1 MPPKPPLGLCTK
13 FGRKRSPSYVKSQ
26 AKTHVLAID
35 LGGSKISGAIVD
47 SDFFVLVQKSIPSR
61 KSIQGIADPQ
71 LLGTKNLIAELCARA
86 ERDGI
91 VLAIGCAG
99 VPEYVN
105 LEGVLTTADNI
116 DWQVQPQEDF
126 ALLTGFPWVAQSDV
140 RCAGIAEAQQGAG
153 QGESDFVYV
162 TVSSGV
168 SHTHFLDGRAV
179 TGSQGEAIGFGLT
192 EVEISGQSHVL
203 ENYCSGL
210 GIARRYAKV
219 VGDYSLDA
227 KSLMDR
233 FEVDGKAREIITTA
247 CEVLGV
253 ELAKLADQLSTP
265 VIVVG
270 GGLWLG
276 SAQYRGLVLESFE
289 RFCQGLNI
297 SPTIGNAEV
306 EHSGVIGAAIY
317 AFAQSD

>member
-1 MPPKPPLGLCTK
+1 MN
-13 FGRKRSPSYVKSQ
+13 SQ

-47 SDFFVLVQKSIPSR
+47 TDFSLLAQKSIPSR
-61 KSIQGIADPQ
+61 ETLQGIADPR
-71 LLGTKNLIAELCARA
+71 LSKTMKLIAELCARA

-91 VLAIGCAG
+91 VLAFGCAG

-105 LEGVLTTADNI
+105 LEGLLTTSDNI
-116 DWQVQPQEDF
+116 GWKVQPQEDF

-140 RCAGIAEAQQGAG
+140 RCAGIAEAEQGAG
-153 QGESDFVYV
+153 QGESNFVYV
-162 TVSSGV
+162 TVSSGI
-168 SHTHFLDGRAV
+168 SHTHFLEGRAV

-192 EVEISGQSHVL
+192 EVEIFGQSLVL

-210 GIARRYAKV
+210 GIARRYAND

-227 KSLMDR
+227 KSLIAK
-233 FEVDGKAREIITTA
+233 FEVDAKAREIITTA

-253 ELAKLADQLSTP
+253 ELAKLSDQLSAP
-265 VIVVG
+265 VIVIG

-276 SAQYRGLVLESFE
+276 SEKYRGLVLESFE
-289 RFCQGLNI
+289 KYCQVLNVHPSI
-297 SPTIGNAEV
+297 RNAEV
-306 EHSGVIGAAIY
+306 EHSGVVGAAIY